1 MVREDIKLVA
11 YKRTSTDDQ
20 RLGIEAQDEKLRQ
33 IAIERRGQIIKTFT
47 EHESGGDDT
56 RPELRKATYQAQ
68 SKKAVLVVAKLDR
81 LARDSK
87 FLMTLYDSNVP
98 IIFGDLPEVDGSAA
112 SRLMIQ
118 MMANIAEFERKRI
131 GERTREALA
140 ALKAKGVVLGKPEN
154 LDHAARVKG
163 ARKAGKAR
171 NAKAVEAMCWI
182 AERAFELR
190 DQGLSLAAIA
200 ATLND
205 EEVCARE
212 GGKWSATQ
220 VKRVLDRA
228 ACKVPCR
235 RRAAQG

>member
-1 MVREDIKLVA
+1 MQFGHSEIVA
-11 YKRTSTDDQ
+11 YLRTSTDDQ
-20 RLGIEAQDEKLRQ
+20 LLGIDAQRATLHR
-33 IAIERRGQIIKTFT
+33 IAKERAGRIIKTFT

-56 RPELRKATYQAQ
+56 RPELRKAMHHAL

-87 FLMTLYDSNVP
+87 FLMSLYDSSVP

-112 SRLMIQ
+112 SRLIIQ
-118 MMANIAEFERKRI
+118 IMASVAEFERKRI
-131 GERTREALA
+131 GERTKEALA
-140 ALKAKGVVLGKPEN
+140 MLKAKGVKLGKPEN
-154 LDHAARVKG
+154 LDHAGRIKG

-171 NAKAVEAMCWI
+171 NAKAVEAMGWI
-182 AERAFELR
+182 AERAVELKET
-190 DQGLSLAAIA
+190 GLSLAAVA

-228 ACKVPCR
+228 AGKVPCR
-235 RRAAQG
+235 RRPNP

>member
-1 MVREDIKLVA
+1 MATDIKLVA

-33 IAIERRGQIIKTFT
+33 IAVERHGLIIKTFV

-56 RPELRKATYQAQ
+56 RPELRKAMYHAQ

-87 FLMTLYDSNVP
+87 FLMSLYDSNVP

-131 GERTREALA
+131 GERTKEALA
-140 ALKAKGVVLGKPEN
+140 TLKAKGVKLGMPGN
-154 LDHAARVKG
+154 LHQAGRIKG
-163 ARKAGKAR
+163 ARKAGKSR
-171 NAKAVEAMCWI
+171 HAKAVDAMCWI
-182 AERAFELR
+182 AERAVELR
-190 DQGLSLAAIA
+190 EQGMSLAAVA
-200 ATLND
+200 AALNT
-205 EEVCARE
+205 EEVCARQ
-212 GGKWSATQ
+212 GGSWSATQ

-228 ACKVPCR
+228 AGKVPCR
-235 RRAAQG
+235 RRVVT